1 MQNKNRRVLLGGV
14 AVAVVIGAGSIGT
27 SAATAADTAERS
39 VVAQAASV
47 GTPAKSSAQPAAPVA
62 VATALARG
70 FTAAKAPQAVS
81 QAARQG
87 SFLQGLGFL
96 ASTPVN
102 ADASALQDAYFDR

>member
-1 MQNKNRRVLLGGV
+1 MTKALIGLVGSTAIV
-14 AVAVVIGAGSIGT
+14 ATGIVVST
-27 SAATAADTAERS
+27 SPPTIANANTAAVS
-39 VVAQAASV
+39 VVASAAVV
-47 GTPAKSSAQPAAPVA
+47 GSESDDIKQPNVPVA

-96 ASTPVN
+96 ASAPTN
-102 ADASALQDAYFDR
+102 ADAAAIQNAYFDR

>member
-1 MQNKNRRVLLGGV
+1 MKNRNRNILLGGV
-14 AVAVVIGAGSIGT
+14 AVAVVIGAGALGT
-27 SAATAADTAERS
+27 SAASAAGVSETS
-39 VVAQAASV
+39 VVTQAASV
-47 GTPAKSSAQPAAPVA
+47 GTPASSSAQPAAPVA

-87 SFLQGLGFL
+87 SFLQGIGFL